1 MVRIVK
7 RVEDGET
14 YYDIFLTRG
23 DTLYLTATPKDSS
36 GNTYEVQEGD
46 TIRFAMKRNYSD
58 ELPTIEKPIDTTT
71 FTFKIDP
78 EDTKTMPLDSTWVY
92 DVEMTKV
99 NGDVST
105 YIKGRFTPTKEV
117 H

>member
-23 DTLYLTATPKDSS
+23 DTLYLTATPKDST

-46 TIRFAMKRNYSD
+46 TIRFALKRNYAD
-58 ELPTIEKPIDTTT
+58 PEPAIIKQIDTTT
-71 FTFKIDP
+71 FTSKIEP
-78 EDTKTMPLDSTWVY
+78 EDTKDMPFDSTWVY
-92 DVEMTKV
+92 DV
-99 NGDVST
+99 
-105 YIKGRFTPTKEV
+105 
-117 H
+117 